1 MEPPP
6 PPEEIG
12 DSQQADIKPPVDLEF
27 GEPVH
32 NEEALGVALEKFEIS
47 EEKRIKLSPPLA
59 PPKFIRPSRYFL
71 LRGRV
76 PSTSPRFDLIKYANK
91 VIGSDRREQF
101 IDSVYIC
108 KFSGEGGAVLEP
120 EDPRDRANF
129 GRTYH
134 RARNGRPGKEGR
146 PVFGLL
152 RMVLPSG
159 AHHIV
164 PYLINNN
171 PEGNTTIW
179 LLEQYDTTFWW
190 LYKNPDWYKTV
201 ATRMVG
207 GAVGI
212 RAYVEAADKIT
223 KGKRIK
229 YRDIPDITGNSVDLQ
244 KDSSGKSAETCVF
257 LALIL
262 LKYILD
268 PATIGMNHAEPI
280 SLEGANQEKLN
291 QMYADVNDARDDITK
306 WVQGRIAG
314 GKRRTRRRRQTRRKT
329 KRSRK

>member
-1 MEPPP
+1 
-6 PPEEIG
+6 
-12 DSQQADIKPPVDLEF
+12 
-27 GEPVH
+27 
-32 NEEALGVALEKFEIS
+32 
-47 EEKRIKLSPPLA
+47 
-59 PPKFIRPSRYFL
+59 
-71 LRGRV
+71 
-76 PSTSPRFDLIKYANK
+76 
-91 VIGSDRREQF
+91 
-101 IDSVYIC
+101 
-108 KFSGEGGAVLEP
+108 
-120 EDPRDRANF
+120 
-129 GRTYH
+129 
-134 RARNGRPGKEGR
+134 
-146 PVFGLL
+146 
-152 RMVLPSG
+152 MVLPSG

-179 LLEQYDTTFWW
+179 FLEQYDTTFWW
-190 LYKNPDWYKTV
+190 LYKNPDWYITV

-280 SLEGANQEKLN
+280 SLEEANQEKLN